1 MGAWGT
7 GNFENDTAMV
17 WVGDLQEGGDADRV
31 EAALKQVIDPDSA
44 AELDADEGCRALAAA
59 EVVAVAMGHPP
70 SVDPPDQE
78 TIDDLRTWAIDHPQ
92 VGVLAPIARRAV
104 DRVAQP
110 GSELRELWFEDDD
123 DGKAWTK
130 VLDDLRARL
139 VG

>member
-7 GNFENDTAMV
+7 GNFENDTAMD
-17 WVGDLQEGGDADRV
+17 WVGDLREGGGADRV
-31 EAALKQVIDPDSA
+31 EQALKQVTDAESAKDLDP
-44 AELDADEGCRALAAA
+44 DEGCAALAAA
-59 EVVAVAMGHPP
+59 EVVAIAMGHPP

-78 TIDDLRTWAIDHPQ
+78 TVDGLRTWAIDHPQ

-110 GSELRELWFEDDD
+110 GSKLRELWFEDDD
-123 DGKAWTK
+123 DAQAWTK

>member
-7 GNFENDTAMV
+7 GNFENDTATD
-17 WVGDLQEGGDADRV
+17 WVGNLQEGGDADRV
-31 EAALKQVIDPDSA
+31 EQALKHVTDPESA
-44 AELDADEGCRALAAA
+44 GDLDVDESCEALAAA
-59 EVVAVAMGHPP
+59 EVVAIAMGHPP
-70 SVDPPDQE
+70 AVDPPDQE
-78 TIDDLRTWAIDHPQ
+78 TIDALRTWAIDHPQ

-123 DGKAWTK
+123 DGRAWTK
-130 VLDDLRARL
+130 ALDDLRARL

>member
-7 GNFENDTAMV
+7 GNFENDTATE
-17 WVGDLQEGGDADRV
+17 WVGALRETGDAGVV
-31 EAALKQVIDPDSA
+31 EQALKAVTDPESA
-44 AELDADEGCRALAAA
+44 DQLAAGQGSEALAAA
-59 EVVAVAMGHPP
+59 EVVAISMGHPP
-70 SVDPPDQE
+70 PVDPPDQE
-78 TIDDLRTWAIDHPQ
+78 LVDDLRTWAIDHPQ

-110 GSELRELWFEDDD
+110 GSELREQWFEDDD
-123 DGKAWTK
+123 DAQAWTK